1 MLTVLKSTCKA
12 LLSDIYFIKVKDKE
26 KKKKISFFLL
36 FLSLRKQP
44 IVNVRLQWCI
54 RKGSC

>member
-12 LLSDIYFIKVKDKE
+12 LLCDIYFIKVKDKE
-26 KKKKISFFLL
+26 KKKISFFLL